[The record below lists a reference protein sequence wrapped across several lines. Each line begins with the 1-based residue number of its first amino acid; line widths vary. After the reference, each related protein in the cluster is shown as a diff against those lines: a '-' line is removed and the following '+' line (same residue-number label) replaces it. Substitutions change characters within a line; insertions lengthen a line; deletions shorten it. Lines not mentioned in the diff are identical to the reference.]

1 MKFEEHKSIIDNIV
15 SKVDDADIR
24 EELIKLSNDYKEMI
38 ATNETLN
45 NDLKAVTEEKQKYAE
60 LNNKLILQ
68 QTVKTEKIDDNEN
81 NSTEEEN
88 KKMSYDD
95 LNFDQRLFM

>member
-1 MKFEEHKSIIDNIV
+1 MKFEEHKKIIDNIV

-24 EELIKLSNDYKEMI
+24 EELIQLSNDYKEMI
-38 ATNETLN
+38 ATNETLS
-45 NDLKAVTEEKQKYAE
+45 NDLKTVTEEKQKYAE

-68 QTVKTEKIDDNEN
+68 QTVKTEKIDDNEI

-95 LNFDQRLFM
+95 LNFDE

>member
-38 ATNETLN
+38 ATNETLT
-45 NDLKAVTEEKQKYAE
+45 NDLKTVTEEKQKYAE

-68 QTVKTEKIDDNEN
+68 QTVKTEKIDDNET
-81 NSTEEEN
+81 NSIEEEN

-95 LNFDQRLFM
+95 LNFDE

>member
-24 EELIKLSNDYKEMI
+24 ECLIKLSNDYKEML

-60 LNNKLILQ
+60 LNNKLILN

-95 LNFDQRLFM
+95 LNFDE

>member
-1 MKFEEHKSIIDNIV
+1 MKFEEHKKIIDNIV

-38 ATNETLN
+38 ATNETLT
-45 NDLKAVTEEKQKYAE
+45 NDLKSVTEEKQKYAE
-60 LNNKLILQ
+60 LNNKLILN

-95 LNFDQRLFM
+95 LNFDE

>member
-1 MKFEEHKSIIDNIV
+1 MKFEEHKKIIDNIV
-15 SKVDDADIR
+15 NKVDDADIR

-68 QTVKTEKIDDNEN
+68 QTVKTEKIDDNET

-95 LNFDQRLFM
+95 LNFDE

>member
-1 MKFEEHKSIIDNIV
+1 MKFEEHKKIIDNIV

-24 EELIKLSNDYKEMI
+24 KELITLSNDYKEMI

-95 LNFDQRLFM
+95 LNFDE

>member
-24 EELIKLSNDYKEMI
+24 EELIKLSNDYKEII

-45 NDLKAVTEEKQKYAE
+45 NDLKTVTEEKQKYAE

-95 LNFDQRLFM
+95 LNFDE

>member
-1 MKFEEHKSIIDNIV
+1 MKFEEHKKIIDNIV

-24 EELIKLSNDYKEMI
+24 EELITLSNDYKEMI

-95 LNFDQRLFM
+95 LNFDE

>member
-1 MKFEEHKSIIDNIV
+1 MKFEEHKKIIDNIV

-24 EELIKLSNDYKEMI
+24 EELIKLSNGYKEMI

-95 LNFDQRLFM
+95 LNFDE

>member
-1 MKFEEHKSIIDNIV
+1 MKFEEHKKIIDNIV
-15 SKVDDADIR
+15 NKVDDADIR
-24 EELIKLSNDYKEMI
+24 EDLIKLSNDYKEMI
-38 ATNETLN
+38 ATNETLT
-45 NDLKAVTEEKQKYAE
+45 NDLKTVTEEKQKYAE

-95 LNFDQRLFM
+95 LNFDE

>member
-1 MKFEEHKSIIDNIV
+1 MKFEEHKKIIDNIV

-24 EELIKLSNDYKEMI
+24 EELIQLSNDYKEMI

-45 NDLKAVTEEKQKYAE
+45 NDLKTVTEEKQKYAE

-68 QTVKTEKIDDNEN
+68 QTVKTEKIDDNET

-95 LNFDQRLFM
+95 LNFDE

>member
-1 MKFEEHKSIIDNIV
+1 MKFEEHKKIIDNIV
-15 SKVDDADIR
+15 HKVDDADIR

-81 NSTEEEN
+81 NSIEEEN

-95 LNFDQRLFM
+95 LNFDE

>member
-15 SKVDDADIR
+15 NKVDDADIR
-24 EELIKLSNDYKEMI
+24 EELLKLSNDYKEMI
-38 ATNETLN
+38 ATNETLT
-45 NDLKAVTEEKQKYAE
+45 NDLKTVTEEKQKYAE

-95 LNFDQRLFM
+95 LNFDE

>member
-24 EELIKLSNDYKEMI
+24 EELLKLSNDYKEMI

-88 KKMSYDD
+88 TKMSYDD
-95 LNFDQRLFM
+95 LNFDE

>member
-1 MKFEEHKSIIDNIV
+1 MKFEEHKKIIDNIV

-24 EELIKLSNDYKEMI
+24 EELIELSNDYKEMI
-38 ATNETLN
+38 ATNETLS
-45 NDLKAVTEEKQKYAE
+45 NDLKTVTEEKQKYAE

-95 LNFDQRLFM
+95 LNFDE

>member
-1 MKFEEHKSIIDNIV
+1 MKFEEHKKIIDNIA

-24 EELIKLSNDYKEMI
+24 ENLVKLSNGYKEMI

-45 NDLKAVTEEKQKYAE
+45 NDLKTVTEEKQKYAE

-95 LNFDQRLFM
+95 LNFDE

>member
-1 MKFEEHKSIIDNIV
+1 MKFEEHKKIIDNIV
-15 SKVDDADIR
+15 NKVDDADIR

-38 ATNETLN
+38 ASNETLT
-45 NDLKAVTEEKQKYAE
+45 NDLKTVTEEKQKYAE

-68 QTVKTEKIDDNEN
+68 QTVKTEKIDDNKTN
-81 NSTEEEN
+81 YTEEEN

-95 LNFDQRLFM
+95 LNFDE

>member
-45 NDLKAVTEEKQKYAE
+45 NDLKTVTEEKQKYAE

-95 LNFDQRLFM
+95 LNFDE

>member
-24 EELIKLSNDYKEMI
+24 EELMKLSNDYKEMI
-38 ATNETLN
+38 ATNETLT
-45 NDLKAVTEEKQKYAE
+45 NDLKTVTEEKQKYAE

-95 LNFDQRLFM
+95 LNFDE

>member
-1 MKFEEHKSIIDNIV
+1 MKFEEHKKIIDNIV
-15 SKVDDADIR
+15 NKVDDADIR

-38 ATNETLN
+38 ATNETLS
-45 NDLKAVTEEKQKYAE
+45 NDLKTVTEEKQKYAE

-68 QTVKTEKIDDNEN
+68 QTVKTEKIDDNET

-95 LNFDQRLFM
+95 LNFDE

>member
-45 NDLKAVTEEKQKYAE
+45 NDLKTVTEEKQKYAE

-68 QTVKTEKIDDNEN
+68 QTVKTEKIDDNET

-95 LNFDQRLFM
+95 LNFDE

>member
-1 MKFEEHKSIIDNIV
+1 MKFEEHKKIIDNIV

-68 QTVKTEKIDDNEN
+68 QTVKTEKIDDNET

-95 LNFDQRLFM
+95 LNFDE

>member
-1 MKFEEHKSIIDNIV
+1 MKFEEHKTIIDNIV

-45 NDLKAVTEEKQKYAE
+45 NDLKTVTEEKQKYAE

-95 LNFDQRLFM
+95 LNFDE

>member
-1 MKFEEHKSIIDNIV
+1 MKFEEHKKIIDNIV
-15 SKVDDADIR
+15 SKVDDVDIR
-24 EELIKLSNDYKEMI
+24 EYLVKLSNDYKEMI

-60 LNNKLILQ
+60 LNNKLILN
-68 QTVKTEKIDDNEN
+68 QTVKAEKVDDDETNF
-81 NSTEEEN
+81 SEEEN

-95 LNFDQRLFM
+95 LNFDE

>member
-38 ATNETLN
+38 ATNETLS
-45 NDLKAVTEEKQKYAE
+45 NDLKTVTEEKQKYAE

-68 QTVKTEKIDDNEN
+68 QTVKTEKIDDNEI

-95 LNFDQRLFM
+95 LNFDE

>member
-24 EELIKLSNDYKEMI
+24 KELIKLSNDYKEMI
-38 ATNETLN
+38 ATNETLT
-45 NDLKAVTEEKQKYAE
+45 NDLKTVTEEKQKYAE

-95 LNFDQRLFM
+95 LNFDE

>member
-38 ATNETLN
+38 ATNEDLSN
-45 NDLKAVTEEKQKYAE
+45 NLKTVTEEKQKYAE

-68 QTVKTEKIDDNEN
+68 QTVKTEKIDDNEI

-95 LNFDQRLFM
+95 LNFDE

>member
-1 MKFEEHKSIIDNIV
+1 MKFEEHKKIIDNIV
-15 SKVDDADIR
+15 NKVDDADIR

-38 ATNETLN
+38 ATNETLT
-45 NDLKAVTEEKQKYAE
+45 NDLKTVTEEKQKYAE
-60 LNNKLILQ
+60 LNNKLILN

-95 LNFDQRLFM
+95 LNFDE

>member
-1 MKFEEHKSIIDNIV
+1 MKFEEHKKIIDNIV
-15 SKVDDADIR
+15 NKVDDADIR
-24 EELIKLSNDYKEMI
+24 GELIKLSNDYKEMI

-45 NDLKAVTEEKQKYAE
+45 NDLKTVTEEKQKYAE

-68 QTVKTEKIDDNEN
+68 QTVKKKKIDDNEN

-95 LNFDQRLFM
+95 LNFDK

>member
-1 MKFEEHKSIIDNIV
+1 MKFEEHKKIIDNIV
-15 SKVDDADIR
+15 NKVDDADIR
-24 EELIKLSNDYKEMI
+24 KELIKLSNDYKEMI

-45 NDLKAVTEEKQKYAE
+45 NDLKSVTEEKQKYAE

-95 LNFDQRLFM
+95 LNFDE

>member
-1 MKFEEHKSIIDNIV
+1 MKFEEHKKIIDNIV
-15 SKVDDADIR
+15 NKVDDADIR
-24 EELIKLSNDYKEMI
+24 EELLKLSNDYKEMI
-38 ATNETLN
+38 ATNETLT
-45 NDLKAVTEEKQKYAE
+45 NDLKTVTEEKQKYAE

-95 LNFDQRLFM
+95 LNFDE

>member
-60 LNNKLILQ
+60 LNNKLILN

-95 LNFDQRLFM
+95 LNFDE

>member
-1 MKFEEHKSIIDNIV
+1 MKFAEHKKIIDNIV
-15 SKVDDADIR
+15 NKVDDADIR

-38 ATNETLN
+38 ATNETLT
-45 NDLKAVTEEKQKYAE
+45 NDLKTVTEEKQKYAE

-95 LNFDQRLFM
+95 LNFDE

>member
-1 MKFEEHKSIIDNIV
+1 MKFSEHKKIIDNIV
-15 SKVDDADIR
+15 NKVDDADIR

-60 LNNKLILQ
+60 LNNKLILN

-95 LNFDQRLFM
+95 LNFDE

>member
-24 EELIKLSNDYKEMI
+24 EELIRLSNDYKEMI
-38 ATNETLN
+38 ATNETLS
-45 NDLKAVTEEKQKYAE
+45 NDLKTVTEEKQKYAE

-68 QTVKTEKIDDNEN
+68 QTVKTEKIDDNET

-95 LNFDQRLFM
+95 LNFDE

>member
-1 MKFEEHKSIIDNIV
+1 MKFEEHKTIIDNIV

-24 EELIKLSNDYKEMI
+24 KDLVKLSNDYKEMI
-38 ATNETLN
+38 ATNETLT
-45 NDLKAVTEEKQKYAE
+45 NDLKTVTEEKQKYAE
-60 LNNKLILQ
+60 LNNKLILN
-68 QTVKTEKIDDNEN
+68 QTVKTEKIDDNET

-95 LNFDQRLFM
+95 LNFDE

>member
-38 ATNETLN
+38 ATNETLS
-45 NDLKAVTEEKQKYAE
+45 NDLKTVTEEKQKYAE

-95 LNFDQRLFM
+95 LNFDE